1 MNLQD
6 LLKQSRNR
14 EPFSKEQLVW
24 MLQLA
29 PESPESYLIMQEARR
44 LSLEITGDQHEVHA
58 QLALNLAPCPKN
70 CKYCSFAVTN
80 GVFNKS
86 TKLSHQEAVRDAL
99 ILEQA
104 GANAVYV
111 MTTANYDFGELLEI
125 SAEIKRHLKPET
137 VFVANVGD
145 RIPAEARRMADVEFN
160 GVYHALRLREGTD
173 TAISPQKRLESFRA
187 FKEADLGLGTCVEP
201 IGPEHSAQEIAEL
214 ILLTGQLEPA
224 YSGAA
229 RRISIPGTELAIK
242 HGMVTEL
249 RQAQIVAV
257 TRLGVPDT
265 VKGNCTHEPCCL
277 GAAAGASLF
286 WAEIGAN
293 PRDTQTR
300 TEDGRGADVERC
312 AQLFWEAG
320 CGVLEGPSNFFM
332 KERPGQLGS
341 AGQVH

>member
-6 LLKQSRNR
+6 LLKQSRDR
-14 EPFSKEQLVW
+14 EPFNKEQLIW
-24 MLQLA
+24 MLELA
-29 PESPESYLIMQEARR
+29 PESPESYQIMQEARR

-58 QLALNLAPCPKN
+58 QLALNLASCPKN
-70 CKYCSFAVTN
+70 CKFCSFAVIN

-86 TKLSHQEAVRDAL
+86 TKLSPQEAVRDAL

-111 MTTANYDFGELLEI
+111 MATANYDFGEFLEV
-125 SAEIKRHLKPET
+125 SAEIKRHLRPET

-145 RIPAEARRMADVEFN
+145 RTPQEARRMAETGFH
-160 GVYHALRLREGTD
+160 GVYHALRLREGAD
-173 TAISPQKRLESFRA
+173 TAIPPRKRLDSFRA
-187 FKEADLGLGTCVEP
+187 FKEAGLSLGTCVEP
-201 IGPEHSAQEIAEL
+201 IGPEHSAKEIAEL
-214 ILLTGQLEPA
+214 ILFTSQLEPA

-229 RRISIPGTELAIK
+229 RRISISGTEMARK
-242 HGMVTEL
+242 YGMISEL
-249 RQAQIVAV
+249 RQAQCVAV

-265 VKGNCTHEPCCL
+265 VKGNCTHEPCSL

-293 PRDTQTR
+293 PRDTQAR

-320 CGVLEGPSNFFM
+320 CGVMRGPSDFFM
-332 KERPGQLGS
+332 KERPGQLSS
-341 AGQVH
+341 AGRV